1 MKSNV
6 AEKGNVVE
14 LSRTEAAPKTLRE
27 LGLPGEL
34 ASSFEEAFRLLGATR
49 GDRIVGF
56 SFVDVN
62 GNRHGL
68 RPEVTASPAVVRA
81 A

>member
-1 MKSNV
+1 MTRNN
-6 AEKGNVVE
+6 AEETNVVAMTRAE
-14 LSRTEAAPKTLRE
+14 ESPRTLRE

-34 ASSFEEAFRLLGATR
+34 ASRLEVAFSLIGATR

-56 SFVDVN
+56 SFVDTQ
-62 GNRHGL
+62 GKRHAL
-68 RPEVTASPAVVRA
+68 RPEVTASPAIVRA

>member
-1 MKSNV
+1 MTRNT
-6 AEKGNVVE
+6 AEETKVVPMA
-14 LSRTEAAPKTLRE
+14 RGEAAPRTLRE

-34 ASSFEEAFRLLGATR
+34 ASSFEWAFRMLGATR

-56 SFVDVN
+56 SFVDVD
-62 GNRHGL
+62 GNRHAL
-68 RPEVTASPAVVRA
+68 RAEETVSPAIVRA